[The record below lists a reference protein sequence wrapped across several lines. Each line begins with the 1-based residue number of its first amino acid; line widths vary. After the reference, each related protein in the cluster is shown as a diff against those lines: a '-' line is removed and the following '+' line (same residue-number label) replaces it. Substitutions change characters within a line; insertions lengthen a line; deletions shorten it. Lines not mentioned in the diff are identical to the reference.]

1 MLAAGTPACQAEALA
16 LEGAS
21 QVTSAGEFVEF
32 VEAVYPQLR
41 RTAFLLCGDWHTAE
55 DLAQTALEK
64 VFVSWHK
71 IRQQDAVHAYTHRT
85 LVNSYLAHKRLKHTG
100 ELLTGWFPERAI
112 EAPAPEIR
120 IMALDALA
128 TLPPRTRAVAVLRYW
143 ADLSV
148 EQVADVLGCSP
159 GNVKRL
165 SAHAMDKLRT
175 VLGDEMTGSELVRPG
190 GDRATL
196 AGEYL
201 SWMRQG
207 CACCWAV
214 PWPMNRLFAR

>member
-1 MLAAGTPACQAEALA
+1 MLAAGTPACQAAALA

-64 VFVSWHK
+64 VFVSWRK
-71 IRQQDAVHAYTHRT
+71 IRQQDAVHAYAHRT
-85 LVNSYLAHKRLKHTG
+85 LVNSYLAHKRLKRTG

-112 EAPAPEIR
+112 EAPAPETR
-120 IMALDALA
+120 IVALDALA
-128 TLPPRTRAVAVLRYW
+128 TLPPRTRAVVVLRYW

-148 EQVADVLGCSP
+148 DQVADVLGCSP

-165 SAHAMDKLRT
+165 SAYAMDRLRT
-175 VLGDEMTGSELVRPG
+175 VLGDEMTGSSSSSWAGIRQRSPG
-190 GDRATL
+190 STPHG
-196 AGEYL
+196 
-201 SWMRQG
+201 
-207 CACCWAV
+207 
-214 PWPMNRLFAR
+214 

>member
-1 MLAAGTPACQAEALA
+1 MHRLAHLLSAGHAGRGDASMPAETRA
-16 LEGAS
+16 LEGAG
-21 QVTSAGEFVEF
+21 QVTSADEFVEF
-32 VEAVYPQLR
+32 AEAVYPQLR

-64 VFVSWHK
+64 VFVSWRK
-71 IRQQDAVHAYTHRT
+71 IRRHDAVHAYTHRT
-85 LVNSYLAHKRLKHTG
+85 LVNTYLAHKRLKHTG

-112 EAPAPEIR
+112 EASAPETR

-128 TLPPRTRAVAVLRYW
+128 TLPPRTRAVVVLRYW

-165 SAHAMDKLRT
+165 SAYALVKLRT
-175 VLGDEMTGSELVRPG
+175 VLGDEMTGSSSPDRVGTEQRSPG
-190 GDRATL
+190 STPHG
-196 AGEYL
+196 
-201 SWMRQG
+201 
-207 CACCWAV
+207 
-214 PWPMNRLFAR
+214 

>member
-1 MLAAGTPACQAEALA
+1 MLAAGTPAGQAKAPT

-21 QVTSAGEFVEF
+21 QVTSAEEFVEF

-71 IRQQDAVHAYTHRT
+71 IRHQDAVHAYTHRT
-85 LVNSYLAHKRLKHTG
+85 LVNSYLAHKRLKRTG
-100 ELLTGWFPERAI
+100 ELLTGSFPERAV
-112 EAPAPEIR
+112 EAPATETR

-143 ADLSV
+143 ADLSI

-165 SAHAMDKLRT
+165 SANAMDKLRT
-175 VLGDEMTGSELVRPG
+175 VLGDEMTGSSSPG
-190 GDRATL
+190 RAGTEQRSP
-196 AGEYL
+196 G
-201 SWMRQG
+201 SIHHG
-207 CACCWAV
+207 
-214 PWPMNRLFAR
+214 

>member
-1 MLAAGTPACQAEALA
+1 MLAAGTPACQAQAPT

-21 QVTSAGEFVEF
+21 QVTSAEEFVEF

-64 VFVSWHK
+64 VFVSWHN
-71 IRQQDAVHAYTHRT
+71 IRQHDAVHAYTHRT
-85 LVNSYLAHKRLKHTG
+85 LVNSYLAHKRLKRTA
-100 ELLTGWFPERAI
+100 ELVTGWLPERAI
-112 EAPAPEIR
+112 EAPATETR

-165 SAHAMDKLRT
+165 SANAMDRLRT
-175 VLGDEMTGSELVRPG
+175 VLGDEMTGSSSPG
-190 GDRATL
+190 Q
-196 AGEYL
+196 AGTQER
-201 SWMRQG
+201 SPG
-207 CACCWAV
+207 SI
-214 PWPMNRLFAR
+214 PHG

>member
-1 MLAAGTPACQAEALA
+1 
-16 LEGAS
+16 LEGAG
-21 QVTSAGEFVEF
+21 QVTSAEEFVEF
-32 VEAVYPQLR
+32 AEAVYPQLR

-64 VFVSWHK
+64 VFVSWRK

-85 LVNSYLAHKRLKHTG
+85 LINSYLAHKRLKHTG

-112 EAPAPEIR
+112 EAPAQETR

-128 TLPPRTRAVAVLRYW
+128 TLPPRTRAVVVLRYW
-143 ADLSV
+143 TDLSV

-165 SAHAMDKLRT
+165 SAYAIDRLRT
-175 VLGDEMTGSELVRPG
+175 VLGDELTEPGSS
-190 GDRATL
+190 DRAGTEQRSPGSTL
-196 AGEYL
+196 HG
-201 SWMRQG
+201 
-207 CACCWAV
+207 
-214 PWPMNRLFAR
+214 

>member
-21 QVTSAGEFVEF
+21 RVTSAEEFVEF

-64 VFVSWHK
+64 VFVSWRK
-71 IRQQDAVHAYTHRT
+71 IRQQNAVHAYTHRT
-85 LVNSYLAHKRLKHTG
+85 LVNSYLAHKRLKRTG

-112 EAPAPEIR
+112 EASAPETR

-128 TLPPRTRAVAVLRYW
+128 TLPPRTRAVVVLRYW

-165 SAHAMDKLRT
+165 SAYAMDRLRT
-175 VLGDEMTGSELVRPG
+175 VLGDQMTEPGSS
-190 GDRATL
+190 DRAGT
-196 AGEYL
+196 GQR
-201 SWMRQG
+201 SPG
-207 CACCWAV
+207 ST
-214 PWPMNRLFAR
+214 PHG